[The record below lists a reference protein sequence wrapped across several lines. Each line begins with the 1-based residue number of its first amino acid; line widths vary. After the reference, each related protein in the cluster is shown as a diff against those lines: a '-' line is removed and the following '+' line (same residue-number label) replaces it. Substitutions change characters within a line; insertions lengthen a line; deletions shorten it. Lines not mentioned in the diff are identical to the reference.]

1 MREAAVVL
9 SDHLMPDMSGT
20 EFLARARERWPDSF
34 RIMLTAYGDLETV
47 ISAVNVGEIHRFL
60 SKPWDPR
67 DLKLAIS
74 EGLERHRL
82 IQENRE
88 LLRRL
93 DAQNIELRSLN
104 ETLEARVAER
114 TAQLEKA
121 HAELVQTEKLSAVG
135 RLAAGVVHEV
145 LNPLSVAAGR
155 VEMVMLDPNL
165 SEEHGG
171 SLKIGREQ
179 IDQAIQILD
188 NLRDFSRRRPSTRSA
203 VDLSA
208 LVSHT
213 MQLIAHETTRR
224 SIEVIEKLEDAIEVQ
239 ADQDHLA
246 QVFLNLA
253 NNAVDALGSG
263 GRLTVETHAVAE
275 GEHRM
280 VDAVFEDTGP
290 GIPEEDLARIF
301 DPFFTTKEDGTG
313 LGLSICQSIVK
324 GHGGEIRVA
333 SEVGKG
339 TRFVVRL
346 PEEAP
351 EGTNEE

>member
-1 MREAAVVL
+1 M
-9 SDHLMPDMSGT
+9 
-20 EFLARARERWPDSF
+20 
-34 RIMLTAYGDLETV
+34 
-47 ISAVNVGEIHRFL
+47 
-60 SKPWDPR
+60 
-67 DLKLAIS
+67 
-74 EGLERHRL
+74 
-82 IQENRE
+82 
-88 LLRRL
+88 
-93 DAQNIELRSLN
+93 
-104 ETLEARVAER
+104 
-114 TAQLEKA
+114 
-121 HAELVQTEKLSAVG
+121 
-135 RLAAGVVHEV
+135 

-155 VEMVMLDPNL
+155 VEMVLLDPNL

-188 NLRDFSRRRPSTRSA
+188 NLRDFSRRRPSERSA

-208 LVSHT
+208 LVGHT

-224 SIEVIEKLEDAIEVQ
+224 SIEVVEKLADTPEVQ
-239 ADQDHLA
+239 ADQDQLA

-253 NNAVDALGSG
+253 NNAVDAMARG
-263 GRLTVETHAVAE
+263 GCLTVETLAVAE
-275 GEHRM
+275 GDHRM
-280 VDAVFEDTGP
+280 VDAVFEDNGS
-290 GIPEEDLARIF
+290 GISGEDLARIF

-324 GHGGEIRVA
+324 GHGGDIRVT
-333 SEVGKG
+333 SDVGKG